1 MAQPNYQ
8 YEKRQRDLA
17 KKKKKEEKKQR
28 KLLKSEPSSTENTAV
43 VSDGSSE
50 SFGGTVGDAQ
60 FESTDES
67 PS

>member
-28 KLLKSEPSSTENTAV
+28 KLLKNEPSSTENPPVAP
-43 VSDGSSE
+43 DGHNE
-50 SFGGTVGDAQ
+50 APHETVDDA
-60 FESTDES
+60 
-67 PS
+67 